1 MNQGGMS
8 LGEPVISFLS
18 RSLKYAFDHSLAG
31 LTAFLL
37 GSVRL
42 CERNLRFPRILMQ
55 LRPGMAVPSRRF
67 TTVSNLPFLPPCPLP
82 ARATSSWRDPASG
95 PSSAPPS
102 LRRSPA
108 RPAPPAPL

>member
-1 MNQGGMS
+1 MNQGGTS

-31 LTAFLL
+31 LAAFLL

-55 LRPGMAVPSRRF
+55 LRPGMAVPY
-67 TTVSNLPFLPPCPLP
+67 PI
-82 ARATSSWRDPASG
+82 RAPSSWRDPPSG
-95 PSSAPPS
+95 PPSPPRSPLRSPPPPLPPPPPS
-102 LRRSPA
+102 SS
-108 RPAPPAPL
+108 

>member
-1 MNQGGMS
+1 MNQGGTS
-8 LGEPVISFLS
+8 LGEPVLSFLS

-55 LRPGMAVPSRRF
+55 LSPGMAVPSRRF
-67 TTVSNLPFLPPCPLP
+67 TTASHLSFFDPCALP

-95 PSSAPPS
+95 PSSAPRS
-102 LRRSPA
+102 GRRS
-108 RPAPPAPL
+108 R